1 MKYLRLLSTSQ
12 LTQKPFAKLLV
23 GSLSLLPFPS
33 FLVFMDE
40 KPLLYW
46 VKLYTRKSTHEEHM
60 VWFIM

>member
-1 MKYLRLLSTSQ
+1 
-12 LTQKPFAKLLV
+12 LV